1 MKLTREER
9 DSLAL
14 HIVPGIGP
22 KLTAALL
29 RRFGSAAGVLAASS
43 AELQE
48 IRHLQPAVAD
58 MLKKSIAAG
67 DVDAEL
73 ALMAK
78 HQVRLVS
85 LGSPDYPDALAAI
98 DVPPRFLYVRGTLEP
113 RDAHAIA
120 IVGSRHC
127 TSYGRRIAERLAADM
142 ARAGFTVV
150 SGLARGIDG
159 CAHRGALEAKGRT
172 IAVLAGGLSKIY
184 PPEHTGLADA
194 VAASGALITES
205 AMRMEPM
212 AAMFP
217 ARNRIISGLCRAV
230 VLVEANEKSGA
241 LITARHAAEQGRE
254 IYALPGPVD
263 SSASAGTLKILR
275 DGARLI
281 RDARDL
287 LEDLQAL
294 APLFAPPGGIPPAE
308 RQAKPDAQPP
318 PGLDDVARRI
328 WDFLSEARNVDDV
341 ARHVKQSVANL
352 SGILMTMELKK
363 VVRRLPGS
371 MYERY

>member
-1 MKLTREER
+1 MQLTREER
-9 DSLAL
+9 DCLAL

-29 RRFGSAAGVLAASS
+29 RRFGSAAAILAASS
-43 AELQE
+43 SELQE
-48 IRHLQPAVAD
+48 VPHLTSAVAD
-58 MLKKSIAAG
+58 LLKKSIAAG

-73 ALMAK
+73 ALMDK
-78 HQVRLVS
+78 HEVRLVR
-85 LGSPDYPDALAAI
+85 LGSPEYPAALATI
-98 DVPPRFLYVRGTLEP
+98 DMPPRFLYVRGTLEP

-184 PPEHTGLADA
+184 PPEHGGLADA
-194 VAASGALITES
+194 VAGAGALITES

-212 AAMFP
+212 AGMFP

-254 IYALPGPVD
+254 IFALPGPVD
-263 SSASAGTLKILR
+263 STASAGTLKILR

-287 LEDLQAL
+287 LEDLHGL
-294 APLFAPPGGIPPAE
+294 APLFAPPGGDPLS
-308 RQAKPDAQPP
+308 RK
-318 PGLDDVARRI
+318 L
-328 WDFLSEARNVDDV
+328 WDFLSEARNVDDL
-341 ARHVKQSVANL
+341 ARHVAMSAAGL
-352 SGILMTMELKK
+352 SGVLMSLELKRI
-363 VVRRLPGS
+363 VRRLPGN